1 MHKGI
6 LVVLAV
12 IAAIVAYTMG
22 RGMSAGSNLEER
34 QKYWEAEIPPVVP
47 AGTGKDDLEAFIVTH
62 GEQMRCYTNEKRQSV
77 CAFEDRQS
85 FGGSRSMPMRLSVVF
100 AMKDG
105 AVSSVQYDHG
115 FVAQEMDQAP
125 GR

>member
-12 IAAIVAYTMG
+12 IAGIVAYTMS

-34 QKYWEAEIPPVVP
+34 QKYWQAEIPPVVP
-47 AGTGKDDLEAFIVTH
+47 AGTSKEDLEAFVVAH
-62 GEQMRCYTNEKRQSV
+62 GEKMKCYQNEKRQSV

-85 FGGSRSMPMRLSVVF
+85 FGGSRSLPMRLSVEFV
-100 AMKDG
+100 MKDD

-115 FVAQEMDQAP
+115 FVAQELK
-125 GR
+125 